1 MNITEKRLKFC
12 DMDKIR
18 NDFEIDIAI
27 APSRLTKKW
36 RNKKCRWSEL
46 IDKCENTIRTHET
59 VAEYMRLSKEEQS
72 NIKDVGG
79 FVGGYLSDG
88 IRKTGNV
95 KYRTLVTLDIDYG
108 TDDIWEDFTLNFGC
122 AAMIYSTHKHTPQ
135 KPRLRLV
142 LPANRKMTPQEYEPV
157 CRFWTSRIGIE
168 LFDHT
173 TYQLARQFYW
183 PSTSKDGVFYFRFQD
198 GKPFDVDEVLAS
210 YQNPFDTSEWER
222 SSREGEVV
230 AHEIRKAGDPTEKP
244 GLIGAFCRA
253 YSIEDAIEKYLPEV
267 YEATAVEGRY
277 TYTKGSVAGGCVTYD
292 GKYAY
297 SHHETDPAGGKL
309 CNAFDLVRIHLFG
322 DLDRDKK
329 YEDITKAPSF
339 AKMQDLAAAD
349 KNVTV
354 LMTKERMESVKND
367 FGDIDIGGE
376 EKEESD
382 DTWME
387 GIEYDGKGKIKA
399 SPKTLRT
406 IMLNDRNLKFV
417 HYDLFS
423 QRDVIVNPS
432 CPFIGTHGIDEVDDT
447 SLARICAYL
456 SEAYGIDMSINNMVD
471 KLLKM
476 TAPERAFHAV
486 KDFITKEQWD
496 GVPRVETLL
505 IDYLGAEDTPIVRE
519 VTRKWMA
526 GAVGRAIDTDPD
538 DGEGIKFDY
547 CLVLYGEQGTGKS
560 TFAETLANRWR
571 GAISFSDAKKEQ
583 YETLQRSWI
592 VEVPEFKGMKMADTD
607 TVKDLISSR
616 SDNFRAAYAHQ
627 WNKNPRHS
635 VLIGST
641 NNEHFLKDVSG
652 NRRFWVV
659 KVNGGIGVR
668 HWHDK
673 LKANVGQIWAE
684 AYAIY
689 KAGEP
694 LMLSE
699 EHDAEM
705 RAYAENFNE
714 IMGDPF
720 RDYLDEWLSIPLPVD
735 WDTYEPKKQADYFK
749 YYDSLEAK
757 GSVVRERVAIHEII
771 LTCPYPGLSKYSP
784 QRIGGILKSLGWQ
797 KMATRKRGW
806 SQGGSQGGSHRGK
819 DGRMKLC
826 TFYQKLQ
833 SVSETDL

>member
-1 MNITEKRLKFC
+1 MDRTLFDCMVEIAEAPTRL
-12 DMDKIR
+12 
-18 NDFEIDIAI
+18 
-27 APSRLTKKW
+27 SKKW
-36 RNKKCRWSEL
+36 RNKICRWSEL
-46 IDKCENTIRTHET
+46 VSRCENTTRTAESM
-59 VAEYMRLSKEEQS
+59 AEYARLSREEQS

-88 IRKTGNV
+88 IRKTRNV

-108 TDDIWEDFTLNFGC
+108 TADIWEDFTLNFDC
-122 AAMIYSTHKHTPQ
+122 AAMLYSTHKHTPQ

-142 LPANRKMTPQEYEPV
+142 LPASRKMTPQEYEPV
-157 CRFWTSRIGIE
+157 CRYWTARIGIE

-173 TYQLARQFYW
+173 TYQLARLFYW
-183 PSTSKDGVFYFRFQD
+183 PSTSRDGEYYFRCQD
-198 GKPFDVDEVLAS
+198 GRPFDVDEVLAS
-210 YQNPFDTSEWER
+210 YRNPYDVSEWAM
-222 SSREGEVV
+222 SSREGEAVV
-230 AHEIRKAGDPTEKP
+230 HEMRKAGDPTGKP
-244 GLIGAFCRA
+244 GIIGAFCRA
-253 YSIEDAIEKYLPEV
+253 YSIEDVIAKYLPNV
-267 YEATAVEGRY
+267 YEKTATDGRY

-297 SHHETDPAGGKL
+297 SHHETDPAGGRL

-322 DLDRDKK
+322 IQDEGKK
-329 YEDITKAPSF
+329 VEDVTKLPSYARMREF
-339 AKMQDLAAAD
+339 AAAD
-349 KNVTV
+349 KNVTT
-354 LMTKERMESVKND
+354 LLTKERLASAEGDFADIAVND
-367 FGDIDIGGE
+367 EEGASEDDAWMANID
-376 EKEESD
+376 
-382 DTWME
+382 
-387 GIEYDGKGKIKA
+387 YDKKGQIKA

-406 IMLNDRNLKFV
+406 IMLNDRNFKMVRF
-417 HYDLFS
+417 DLFS

-432 CPFIGTHGIDEVDDT
+432 CPFIGTHGVDEVDDT
-447 SLARICAYL
+447 SLARMCAYL
-456 SEAYGIDMSINNMVD
+456 SEMYSIDMSINNMVD
-471 KLLKM
+471 KMLKM

-496 GVPRVETLL
+496 GVPRVDTLL
-505 IDYLGAEDTPIVRE
+505 IDYLGAKDSPIIRD

-571 GAISFSDAKKEQ
+571 GAISFADAKKEQ

-592 VEVPEFKGMKMADTD
+592 VEIPEFKGMKTADTD
-607 TVKDLISSR
+607 AVKDLISSR
-616 SDNFRAAYAHQ
+616 SDNFRAAYARQ

-635 VLIGST
+635 IMIGST

-659 KVNGGIGVR
+659 KVDGGVGVR
-668 HWHDK
+668 RWRDK

-699 EHDAEM
+699 ERDAEM

-714 IMGDPF
+714 IMGDPL
-720 RDYLDEWLSIPLPVD
+720 RDYLDEWLAIPLPVD
-735 WDTYEPKKQADYFK
+735 WGTYEQKRRTDYFRN
-749 YYDSLEAK
+749 YDSLEAN
-757 GSVVRERVAIHEII
+757 GTIVREQVAIYEII
-771 LTCPYPGLSKYSP
+771 TTCPYPGISKYSP
-784 QRIGGILKSLGWQ
+784 QRIGCILKSLGWQ
-797 KMATRKRGW
+797 KIEGRKRGGPHGW
-806 SQGGSQGGSHRGK
+806 PDRGP
-819 DGRMKLC
+819 DGKKLRY
-826 TFYQKLQ
+826 TFYEKLQ
-833 SVSETDL
+833 SVSEDEL